1 VALVLVGRARVVSA
15 EEPRG
20 AVIALLL
27 TLMAVYVAAAVW
39 RTLVANERV
48 RAFDIVQTP
57 CAVGIGLLGALSV
70 ARGEPGPVSASL
82 GGLGLLGA
90 GASYAAAFGILPRRS
105 AARANVVFFSV
116 LAAALLFIGGGALV
130 GGPTLVAWYGGLAV
144 VAAILSGRVTEPQ
157 LSLHAAFLTFAMAW
171 LSGTLVWCAGVWL
184 TRGPWLPLSAAHV
197 ATLVVAAVC
206 LAIPPK
212 ASGTVRAVGRPLL
225 TRWTRFPLAAVLV
238 LGIGGVAVWWLGPPV
253 AGDPL
258 DVGVLA
264 SLTTAVLAAS
274 AVAAAALSRLAPFV
288 EFRWL
293 VYPLLV
299 AGGLKLL
306 VDDFRHSSPATLF
319 AALAIYGVALTL
331 APRIRRRSAA

>member
-1 VALVLVGRARVVSA
+1 
-15 EEPRG
+15 
-20 AVIALLL
+20 
-27 TLMAVYVAAAVW
+27 MAVYVAAAVW

-184 TRGPWLPLSAAHV
+184 TH